1 MNSEKLSSV
10 VAVLFMAFIVLGCG
24 TAANGQ
30 SADSPTSTEPDVE
43 VSPGKSPG
51 TMPAIEKPV
60 EEAKPGVKADLSC
73 SADADCV
80 YGECCHP
87 TTCVAK
93 SSKPNCEGVMCTMDC
108 RGNTMDC
115 GGGSCVCNEGTC
127 EAKMNPPRIPG
138 GGPPRS

>member
-1 MNSEKLSSV
+1 MNFEKLSSV

-30 SADSPTSTEPDVE
+30 GADTPAETEPEAEVLPVE
-43 VSPGKSPG
+43 TPGP
-51 TMPAIEKPV
+51 MPAIGKPV
-60 EEAKPGVKADLSC
+60 EEAKPAAEADRSC
-73 SADADCV
+73 AVDADCV

-93 SSKPNCEGVMCTMDC
+93 ASKPKCEGVMCTMDC
-108 RGNTMDC
+108 RSNTMDC

-138 GGPPRS
+138 GGPPPS

>member
-1 MNSEKLSSV
+1 MKFEKLSSV
-10 VAVLFMAFIVLGCG
+10 VALFMTCIVLGCG

-30 SADSPTSTEPDVE
+30 GADTPAEAEPEAE
-43 VSPGKSPG
+43 VSPGETAG
-51 TMPAIEKPV
+51 NMPDIGKPA
-60 EEAKPGVKADLSC
+60 EEAKPAAEIDRSC
-73 SADADCV
+73 STDADCV

-108 RGNTMDC
+108 RANTMDC
-115 GGGSCVCNEGTC
+115 GGGSCVCKEGTC

-138 GGPPRS
+138 GGPPPS